1 MSIADLHDS
10 FFAIS
15 CVSLPQPAKEEDPSL
30 VIVLGLAVLCLQLLC
45 NHNSSGDECFDIGYC
60 IVLCDINSQQCPSHE
75 GETAANKP
83 HHNNPQA
90 YASSENLLRFQQKMN
105 GRESSS
111 SSSVRSLANIPCY
124 NFPVAKTPSN
134 QNGTCDLIHH
144 IANLNSARCDQ
155 ICSSSNS
162 LSRSSLQ
169 IQILVAYGCC

>member
-10 FFAIS
+10 LFAIS
-15 CVSLPQPAKEEDPSL
+15 CVSLPRPAKEEDPSL
-30 VIVLGLAVLCLQLLC
+30 VIVLGLTVLCLQLLC

-75 GETAANKP
+75 GETTANKP

-90 YASSENLLRFQQKMN
+90 SSETLLRFQQKRN

-111 SSSVRSLANIPCY
+111 SSSSVCSLANIPCY

-134 QNGTCDLIHH
+134 
-144 IANLNSARCDQ
+144 
-155 ICSSSNS
+155 
-162 LSRSSLQ
+162 
-169 IQILVAYGCC
+169 